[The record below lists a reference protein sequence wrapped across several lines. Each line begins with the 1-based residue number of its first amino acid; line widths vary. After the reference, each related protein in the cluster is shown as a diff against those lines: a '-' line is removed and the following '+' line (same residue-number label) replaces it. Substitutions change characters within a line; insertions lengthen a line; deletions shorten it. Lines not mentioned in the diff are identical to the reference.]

1 MEEYG
6 IRRMQ
11 KYIKDPKMPPNKK
24 PFVEQDL
31 EKLRAT
37 TAGVA
42 WKQPDK
48 YIERKKAERRVYR
61 MEEKEEL
68 LVRNF
73 LIETLKAARDL
84 SRVNHTLAP
93 GKAEERGFDLP
104 GGGLWTDTTTAMT
117 KSKIEFPRMSDVDI
131 ENHSDKLMA
140 ELDVRKA
147 EDLLYLT
154 EADWLAIDLP
164 IGLAFLK
171 DRLLRHVMDHGEV
184 PGLQRATFF
193 AAQSGTQ
200 KPVERFR
207 NFNYADPKSSCYTTD
222 GVAIER
228 EALKK
233 GGIECEIPPTGEG
246 RGWVV
251 ADCIQSGEL
260 DKRKYGIDPEVLEAT
275 AGIEAITRGGSMPN
289 LHGWPRGW
297 PYTSTDVGPT
307 GKAMK
312 YGSKEDRGT
321 DGWVARSVKSR
332 SRSTSNQSSLRH
344 PTPQW

>member
-1 MEEYG
+1 
-6 IRRMQ
+6 
-11 KYIKDPKMPPNKK
+11 
-24 PFVEQDL
+24 
-31 EKLRAT
+31 
-37 TAGVA
+37 
-42 WKQPDK
+42 
-48 YIERKKAERRVYR
+48 

-184 PGLQRATFF
+184 PVCNALRSSRRRA
-193 AAQSGTQ
+193 
-200 KPVERFR
+200 
-207 NFNYADPKSSCYTTD
+207 
-222 GVAIER
+222 
-228 EALKK
+228 
-233 GGIECEIPPTGEG
+233 
-246 RGWVV
+246 
-251 ADCIQSGEL
+251 
-260 DKRKYGIDPEVLEAT
+260 
-275 AGIEAITRGGSMPN
+275 
-289 LHGWPRGW
+289 
-297 PYTSTDVGPT
+297 
-307 GKAMK
+307 
-312 YGSKEDRGT
+312 
-321 DGWVARSVKSR
+321 ARR
-332 SRSTSNQSSLRH
+332 SRSSGSAISTMPTQRAAVTPPTAWQSSVRH
-344 PTPQW
+344 SRREASSAKSRRPVKAGDGWWRTASSLGSWTSESTALIPRSSRRPLESRPSPEADPCLTSMDGRAGGPTPPRMWGLLEKR